1 MNNPQISI
9 IIPIYNAEKTL
20 VTCIQKI
27 IEQTY
32 SNWELLLINDGSKD
46 RSLEICLKVQQID
59 VRIKTID
66 QPNGGASS
74 ARNAGLKAATG
85 EWITFCDSDDYVGP
99 YWLQNFVD
107 MIQQNPDNQTLF
119 IQKINIYKQGIF
131 DSIYYEQAQGIM
143 DKSTFLSGHFGFVW
157 NKIFKREI
165 ISNQHITFDTQVK
178 LFEDELFVLTY
189 LSHIKRI
196 VVCHQA
202 PQYFYEWP
210 IYTDKYQKFINN
222 ISVQLRIYQLSKAI
236 LSTQPNG
243 YHVLIYKFLNR
254 LMSKTILTLSAQ
266 NTIDDETLNSIIQ
279 ITHEDIGHILRRKL
293 FALRFLS
300 GTNRTDIWKAL
311 LYGHAYLIRWHLLKL

>member
-20 VTCIQKI
+20 VICIQKI

-46 RSLEICLKVQQID
+46 RSLEICLKAQQID
-59 VRIKTID
+59 VRIKTIN

-74 ARNAGLKAATG
+74 ARNAGLKAAMG

-178 LFEDELFVLTY
+178 LFEDELFVLSY
-189 LSHIKRI
+189 LFHIKRI

-254 LMSKTILTLSAQ
+254 LMSKTILTLSVQ

-279 ITHEDIGHILRRKL
+279 ITHDDIGHILRRKL
-293 FALRFLS
+293 FALRILS
-300 GTNRTDIWKAL
+300 GTRRTDIWKAL